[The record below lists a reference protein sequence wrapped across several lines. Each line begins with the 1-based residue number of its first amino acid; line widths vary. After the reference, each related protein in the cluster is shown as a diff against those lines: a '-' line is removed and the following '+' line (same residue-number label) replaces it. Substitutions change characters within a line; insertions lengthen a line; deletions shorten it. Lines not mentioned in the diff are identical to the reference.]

1 MLSFKHVFDG
11 VILVGLAGGLVC
23 MAPAQTNSSSMPG
36 SGGNAAQMTQ
46 SEKTF
51 VKKAAEGGIAEVE
64 LGKLATEKAASP
76 EVKQFGQRMVDD
88 HSKANDQL
96 KQIAQSQGITLPT
109 QPSASQ
115 KAEKEK
121 LSKLSGQ
128 RFDKAY
134 MATMLE
140 DHKED
145 IAEFRHESR
154 SGKDAPIKDFAQ
166 QTLPTLE
173 SHLKDAESIA
183 PKEGVQTSSARQQ
196 QAPMTK

>member
-1 MLSFKHVFDG
+1 MFTFKDVFHG
-11 VILVGLAGGLVC
+11 TILLGLAGGLVC
-23 MAPAQTNSSSMPG
+23 MAPAQTANSSSG
-36 SGGNAAQMTQ
+36 SNAAQMTQ
-46 SEKTF
+46 SEKVF

-64 LGKLATEKAASP
+64 MGKLATEKAASP

-96 KQIAQSQGITLPT
+96 KQVAENQGITLPT
-109 QPSASQ
+109 QPSAAE
-115 KAEKEK
+115 KAEKAK

-128 RFDKAY
+128 QFDKAY
-134 MATMLE
+134 MATMLK

-154 SGKDAPIKDFAQ
+154 SGKDAAVRNFAQ

-173 SHLKDAESIA
+173 SHLKEAESIA

-196 QAPMTK
+196 PAPMTK